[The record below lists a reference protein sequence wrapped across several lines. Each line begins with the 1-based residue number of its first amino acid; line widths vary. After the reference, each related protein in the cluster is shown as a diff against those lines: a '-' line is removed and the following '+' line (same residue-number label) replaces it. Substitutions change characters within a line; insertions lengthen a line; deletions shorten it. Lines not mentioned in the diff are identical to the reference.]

1 MTNALLLAGNSID
14 HLPRMMVFEAV
25 VRHGGF
31 TAAAEALGAS
41 KSHMSKQVR
50 QLETELGV
58 RLLNRTTRVV
68 RPTEAGELF
77 YERCRQIAQLAEQ
90 AGRELSSVQQEVQ
103 GRLRISVPLTFG
115 RVFLHDALTRFVAD
129 FPHIEAV
136 VDMSDRPVDLLR
148 EDFDLVVRVGEVT
161 QPELI
166 VRRLTETRRLVVAA
180 PALLDKVGRPERPSD
195 LSKLPCLLYEH
206 QVGRD
211 RWIFDDGGRRQEV
224 RVSGRLRCNN
234 GDLLASA
241 AARGLGF
248 AWLPDFV
255 VQPMLDAGTLV
266 SVLETNCRASRA
278 VHAVLPG
285 RRHLP
290 LKIKELL
297 RYLQEELQPAVSA

>member
-1 MTNALLLAGNSID
+1 MENGLFAKGNSLER
-14 HLPRMMVFEAV
+14 LPRMLVFEAV
-25 VRHGGF
+25 VRLGGF
-31 TAAAEALGAS
+31 TAASQALGTS
-41 KSHMSKQVR
+41 KSHVSKQIR
-50 QLETELGV
+50 QLEAELGV

-77 YERCRQIAQLAEQ
+77 YERCRQIAQLADQ
-90 AGRELSSVQQEVQ
+90 AGRELSSVQQEVM

-115 RVFLHDALTRFVAD
+115 RVFLHDALTRFIAD
-129 FPHIEAV
+129 FPRIEV
-136 VDMSDRPVDLLR
+136 VLDMSDRPVDLLR

-161 QPELI
+161 QPELV
-166 VRRLTETRRLVVAA
+166 VRRLTESRRLVVAA
-180 PALLDKVGRPERPSD
+180 PSLLKSVGRPEHPQD
-195 LSKLPCLLYEH
+195 LSALPCLLYDH
-206 QVGRD
+206 QVSRD

-255 VQPMLDAGTLV
+255 VQSQLESGALV
-266 SVLETNCRASRA
+266 TVLEASCKESRA
-278 VHAVLPG
+278 VQAVLPG

-290 LKIKELL
+290 LKVKELI
-297 RYLQEELQPAVSA
+297 RYLQEGLQPG